1 MLFERNSAY
10 FSYREDI
17 IIPFAL
23 QFLVDE
29 WKKIVK
35 KMLSVLKNKNTFRT
49 KFSGIITFL

>member
-35 KMLSVLKNKNTFRT
+35 KMLAVL
-49 KFSGIITFL
+49 